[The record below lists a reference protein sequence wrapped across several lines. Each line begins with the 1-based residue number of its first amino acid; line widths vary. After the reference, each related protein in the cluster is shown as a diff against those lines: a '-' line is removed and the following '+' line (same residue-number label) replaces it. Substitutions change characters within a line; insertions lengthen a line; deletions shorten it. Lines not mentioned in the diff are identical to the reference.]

1 MLAKLIV
8 YGATREEALARSR
21 RALDE
26 FHVEGVPTTMPFHR
40 WVLRAPDFRDGTVHT
55 KWVEEALAAGGLT
68 QMEKAERERTSAAG
82 TGPVPAVPVKP
93 VHLTVEVDGHRVPVA
108 IWGDVGGA
116 PPPPA
121 SAAHGHATTGTG
133 EIIAAPMQGTIL
145 RVTVEAGQEVEAGQT
160 VCILEAMK
168 MENHITATR
177 EGKVA
182 EVAVST
188 GDVVDTGQPLI
199 FIE

>member
-1 MLAKLIV
+1 ML
-8 YGATREEALARSR
+8 

-40 WVLRAPDFRDGTVHT
+40 WVLRAPDFVDGTVHT
-55 KWVEEALAAGGLT
+55 KWVEEALAAGGLA
-68 QMEKAERERTSAAG
+68 QMERMERERGAAAG
-82 TGPVPAVPVKP
+82 PGAGAAPVKP
-93 VHLTVEVDGHRVPVA
+93 IRLTAEVDGHRVPVTV
-108 IWGDVGGA
+108 WGDDAGMA

-121 SAAHGHATTGTG
+121 SSAHGHAAAGTG

-145 RVTVEAGQEVEAGQT
+145 QVLVEAGQEVESGQT

-168 MENHITATR
+168 MENHIAATST
-177 EGKVA
+177 GKVA
-182 EVAVST
+182 EVAVSK
-188 GDVVDTGQPLI
+188 GDVVDMGQPLV